1 MRKTILTSSR
11 TTAGILAAFTQ
22 LGWVQAAKEAG
33 EITDDTTVQTH
44 HLVYGTVCKDT
55 DELGA
60 DIEIVVSM
68 VPSARFNLGYAIIAL
83 SVDGEPVETLPPHI
97 WSTMRR
103 DLKRILA
110 EQAKAIAMPDQSAER
125 LAEDRLMEAERQR
138 LDSPLPITSADHP
151 FDEAQASCIEISSI
165 LQGLDPTR
173 SLELARVMYPALDAL
188 HAATEGD
195 RLVLLSN
202 AEARLLFN
210 LIASQHV

>member
-1 MRKTILTSSR
+1 MRKTILTNSR
-11 TTAGILAAFTQ
+11 TAAGIPAAFTQ
-22 LGWVQAAKEAG
+22 IGWVQAAKEAG
-33 EITDDTTVQTH
+33 EITDDTVVQTH
-44 HLVYGTVCKDT
+44 HLVYGTVREGT
-55 DELGA
+55 GEPGA
-60 DIEIVVSM
+60 DIEIGVSM

-125 LAEDRLMEAERQR
+125 LAEEAERQR
-138 LDSPLPITSADHP
+138 PDSPPPITSADFPFPDEQAGMIGLQAIFSGMDPDRAVAMAQTMHP
-151 FDEAQASCIEISSI
+151 
-165 LQGLDPTR
+165 T
-173 SLELARVMYPALDAL
+173 LDAL

-195 RLVLLSN
+195 RPVLLSN
-202 AEARLLFN
+202 AEARLLFD